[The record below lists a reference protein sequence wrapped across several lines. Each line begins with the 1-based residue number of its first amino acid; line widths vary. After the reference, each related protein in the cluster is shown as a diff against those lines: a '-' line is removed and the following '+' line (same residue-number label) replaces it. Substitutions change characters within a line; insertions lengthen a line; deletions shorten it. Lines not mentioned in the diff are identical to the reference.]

1 LKRYPIWTFNYNEKY
16 YESQVSYN
24 NLIAE
29 LNRLGS
35 NIPSSLKQKLINEAE
50 NKKNQFVNDWKGSP
64 AKGSKVANGYPDK
77 RNAIEDGLYSP
88 IASMS
93 IGTRKYESAS
103 QSYDMDSELSSLN
116 SNINYCNEFI
126 NNFGNS
132 KYVKDV
138 KTKRDA
144 LNSRKSYVSKCNSEL
159 VQHKEYIKRRINQI
173 KYDIIESGRTPY
185 YSLEGWESQGILT
198 TWNYRA
204 KGRVEFDV
212 FGYALSIYVYSD
224 TDRRH
229 FNGEV
234 PTYGGPYRSISYPRS
249 SRDFTSVDKVIRY
262 LVWGYY
268 YESLAEYGDE
278 KLLDYLESNK
288 NGVWWGYIFK

>member
-1 LKRYPIWTFNYNEKY
+1 
-16 YESQVSYN
+16 
-24 NLIAE
+24 
-29 LNRLGS
+29 
-35 NIPSSLKQKLINEAE
+35 
-50 NKKNQFVNDWKGSP
+50 
-64 AKGSKVANGYPDK
+64 
-77 RNAIEDGLYSP
+77 
-88 IASMS
+88 MS

-185 YSLEGWESQGILT
+185 YSLEGW
-198 TWNYRA
+198 
-204 KGRVEFDV
+204 
-212 FGYALSIYVYSD
+212 D